1 MSQTKFIE
9 LTYDS
14 ADNDPVCINVDTICA
29 FYNSVSKESTIIQLI
44 GSSDNY
50 IQVKETPEQIKE
62 LLYKFNRTEDNE
74 ELKKENND
82 EQSD

>member
-29 FYNSVSKESTIIQLI
+29 FYSSASKESTIIQLI

-62 LLYKFNRTEDNE
+62 LLYKFNRAEYNE
-74 ELKKENND
+74 ELKKENNN